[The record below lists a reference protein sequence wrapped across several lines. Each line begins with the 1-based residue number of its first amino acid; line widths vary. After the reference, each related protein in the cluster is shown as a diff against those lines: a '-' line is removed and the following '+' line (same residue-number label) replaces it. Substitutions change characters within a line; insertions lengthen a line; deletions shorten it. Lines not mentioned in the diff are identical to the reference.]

1 MEKTFFS
8 ILSMKA
14 SVTPHITFSFS
25 CNYNNF
31 FEHNFFSKFLPCREN
46 EMNDG
51 KGLHKREKRCTFAY
65 L

>member
-8 ILSMKA
+8 ILSVKA

-31 FEHNFFSKFLPCREN
+31 FEHNFFQNFCLA
-46 EMNDG
+46 
-51 KGLHKREKRCTFAY
+51 EKMK
-65 L
+65 